1 MGSKRWN
8 RKSAGVVLSW
18 CVALALLAA
27 SSLAVAGCGSS
38 DDTATGQEAEAGGGF
53 PVTVEDATQR
63 VTIER
68 LPSRI
73 VSLSPSATETLFALG
88 AGDQVIAVDEESD
101 HPPEVPTT
109 DLSSYQPNVEAI
121 VGYGP
126 DLVVLPASVPRDV
139 PAGLRRVGVTV
150 VAEPAPANLD
160 DAYEQMREL
169 GIVTGRPAAGRR
181 LAREVRAEVER
192 LIAAAPSGR
201 GLDFFHE
208 LDPDLYTVG
217 TRNFIGRI
225 YQRLGLEN
233 VAEPAARRAG
243 TPYPQMSSEAVVAA
257 DPDLIVLADTECCG
271 QSPAT
276 VARRPGW
283 QQVSAVQSGAVVA
296 IDDDIA
302 SRWGPRIPVFVTKV
316 VEAMRR
322 ARAAGREPERAQA
335 ADAGRP

>member
-1 MGSKRWN
+1 MGSRRCKG
-8 RKSAGVVLSW
+8 KSAGVALSPLVLLVS
-18 CVALALLAA
+18 LLAVLA
-27 SSLAVAGCGSS
+27 LAVAGCGSS
-38 DDTATGQEAEAGGGF
+38 DGSAGSSPDETHADNGF

-68 LPSRI
+68 RPERI

-88 AGDQVIAVDEESD
+88 AGEQVTAVDEESD
-101 HPPEVPTT
+101 YPPGVPTT

-121 VGYGP
+121 VGYEP

-160 DAYEQMREL
+160 DAYAQMREL
-169 GIVTGRPAAGRR
+169 GVVTGHPAEGRE
-181 LAREVRAEVER
+181 LAREVRTRVEE

-208 LDPDLYTVG
+208 LDPDLYTAG
-217 TRNFIGRI
+217 TRNFIGRV

-271 QSPAT
+271 QSPAK

-283 QQVSAVQSGAVVA
+283 DQVSAVRAGAVVA

-302 SRWGPRIPVFVTKV
+302 SRWGPRVPVFV
-316 VEAMRR
+316 
-322 ARAAGREPERAQA
+322 ER
-335 ADAGRP
+335 

>member
-1 MGSKRWN
+1 MGSKRW
-8 RKSAGVVLSW
+8 KSALLVL
-18 CVALALLAA
+18 A
-27 SSLAVAGCGSS
+27 LAVAGCGSS
-38 DDTATGQEAEAGGGF
+38 DGSSTVEAEAGGGF
-53 PVTVEDATQR
+53 PVTIEDATQR

-68 LPSRI
+68 LPERI

-101 HPPEVPTT
+101 YPPDVPKT

-121 VGYGP
+121 VGYDP
-126 DLVVLPASVPRDV
+126 DLVVLSASVPRDV
-139 PAGLRRVGVTV
+139 PTGLRRVGVTV

-160 DAYEQMREL
+160 DAYAQMREL
-169 GIVTGRPAAGRR
+169 GIVTGHPAAGRR
-181 LAREVRAEVER
+181 VAREVRARVER
-192 LIAAAPSGR
+192 LFASAPSGR

-208 LDPDLYTVG
+208 LDPDLYSAG
-217 TRNFIGRI
+217 SRNFIGRI
-225 YQRLGLEN
+225 YQRLGLSN
-233 VAEPAARRAG
+233 VADPAARRAG

-283 QQVSAVQSGAVVA
+283 DQVSAVRTGAIVA

-302 SRWGPRIPVFVTKV
+302 SRWGPRIPVFVSNV
-316 VEAMRR
+316 VEAMQR
-322 ARAAGREPERAQA
+322 ARAASRESERVQA
-335 ADAGRP
+335 ADAERP

>member
-1 MGSKRWN
+1 MLS
-8 RKSAGVVLSW
+8 VVAS
-18 CVALALLAA
+18 LAVTVLA
-27 SSLAVAGCGSS
+27 LAVAGCGSS
-38 DDTATGQEAEAGGGF
+38 DGSATE
-53 PVTVEDATQR
+53 
-63 VTIER
+63 ER
-68 LPSRI
+68 HPTRI

-101 HPPEVPTT
+101 YPPGVPQT

-121 VGYGP
+121 VGYDP

-139 PAGLRRVGVTV
+139 PAGLRRVGVPV
-150 VAEPAPANLD
+150 LSQPAPANLD

-169 GIVTGRPAAGRR
+169 GIVTGHAAEGRE
-181 LAREVRAEVER
+181 LAREVRDRVER
-192 LIAAAPSGR
+192 LFAAAPSGR

-208 LDPDLYTVG
+208 LDPDLYSAG
-217 TRNFIGRI
+217 SRNFIGRI
-225 YQRLGLEN
+225 YGRLGLEN
-233 VAEPAARRAG
+233 VADPAARRAG

-283 QQVSAVQSGAVVA
+283 DQVSAVRSGAVVA

-316 VEAMRR
+316 VGAMKT
-322 ARAAGREPERAQA
+322 ARAPVA
-335 ADAGRP
+335 ARP